1 MSKMKLKNWHRA
13 EDTNMFYVRE
23 PNPKLIN
30 QSLSEWDNEQQ
41 DTLISLALIIEE
53 EK

>member
-1 MSKMKLKNWHRA
+1 MCEINSNSWHRA
-13 EDTNMFYVRE
+13 EDTNMFFVRE

-30 QSLSEWDNEQQ
+30 QSLSEWDSEQQ